1 MCIDYVGRC
10 TCSCGCN
17 AELERHAICNA
28 DAGGENQGCE
38 GSFPI
43 YYNVFDYRCRECW
56 PWSPA
61 SVSWSKRRRGV
72 HWWYVPLWKR
82 WSIELLSVGCARIQ
96 NIDSDRTGNC
106 LPGAGDALMGLF
118 DVREGETAVADIV
131 TQIYQHLESLY
142 GDGLSL
148 GPRTIA
154 ELEKS
159 TGKQIDRVTI
169 YLPPALRGVPLK
181 H

>member
-1 MCIDYVGRC
+1 
-10 TCSCGCN
+10 
-17 AELERHAICNA
+17 
-28 DAGGENQGCE
+28 
-38 GSFPI
+38 
-43 YYNVFDYRCRECW
+43 
-56 PWSPA
+56 
-61 SVSWSKRRRGV
+61 
-72 HWWYVPLWKR
+72 
-82 WSIELLSVGCARIQ
+82 
-96 NIDSDRTGNC
+96 
-106 LPGAGDALMGLF
+106 MGLF
-118 DVREGETAVADIV
+118 DVREGETAVADFV